1 MHYRK
6 IGGNVAS
13 NLTSRLL
20 AMALMMALLVK
31 PCLGLISDWNDGRA
45 QASGS
50 STIAIVNA
58 GETPPPCKRMCI
70 SGRVEE
76 VRAMARPVKAAL
88 AGNPVAIPAR
98 SQVVQFEAAPAMAV
112 RHAASENVRTRL
124 AMLSRLLL

>member
-1 MHYRK
+1 VHYRK

-31 PCLGLISDWNDGRA
+31 PCLGLISDWTDGRV

-50 STIAIVNA
+50 STAAIVNA
-58 GETPPPCKRMCI
+58 GETPPPCKRRCI
-70 SGRVEE
+70 SGWVEE